1 MEDAH
6 FRAKVINAFIW
17 LSSGTLF
24 IQVISWTS
32 TIIVIRLLSPSDYGL
47 MAMIV
52 PIIFF
57 IQILSSW
64 GLGAAIVQHKELND
78 TKIRQL
84 FGFIILVFSSAY
96 ILIYLIAP
104 FIAKFFNE
112 VRLTSLLRVL
122 GVNLPLMSLYV
133 VPDSLFYREMNFRMK
148 TKVEIA
154 SRLGAA
160 IVSPVCAI
168 NSMGVWSLVLAE
180 VSVHVIRLIYFN
192 LAYRKWHWPIF
203 HFTDCI
209 GMIKYSITVTG
220 GNVFNY
226 IFNVGDKIIV
236 GKFLGK
242 NLLGIYSVAF
252 TLALLPKEKIM
263 PIITQLSFS
272 AYSTIQDDVVRIK
285 LSLLRSIEAISFV
298 AFPLFWGMACVASEG
313 IPLILG
319 SHWVQVIVPFQFI
332 CIVIPLISIS
342 PIFPSA
348 LNAVGRQGI
357 VFSNSIIESSIMVIV
372 ILIGVRFG
380 LLGICITWIIFY
392 PIAFLIISQRSLH
405 ALGSELKDL
414 FRVFYFPVVSSIM
427 VCLSVLSIKRML
439 IESVNS
445 AFMLVISV
453 VIGLIVYS
461 VIVFIFK
468 RDSIIK
474 IRSLFL
480 NK

>member
-1 MEDAH
+1 
-6 FRAKVINAFIW
+6 
-17 LSSGTLF
+17 
-24 IQVISWTS
+24 
-32 TIIVIRLLSPSDYGL
+32 
-47 MAMIV
+47 
-52 PIIFF
+52 
-57 IQILSSW
+57 
-64 GLGAAIVQHKELND
+64 
-78 TKIRQL
+78 
-84 FGFIILVFSSAY
+84 
-96 ILIYLIAP
+96 
-104 FIAKFFNE
+104 
-112 VRLTSLLRVL
+112 
-122 GVNLPLMSLYV
+122 
-133 VPDSLFYREMNFRMK
+133 
-148 TKVEIA
+148 
-154 SRLGAA
+154 
-160 IVSPVCAI
+160 
-168 NSMGVWSLVLAE
+168 
-180 VSVHVIRLIYFN
+180 
-192 LAYRKWHWPIF
+192 
-203 HFTDCI
+203 
-209 GMIKYSITVTG
+209 
-220 GNVFNY
+220 
-226 IFNVGDKIIV
+226 
-236 GKFLGK
+236 
-242 NLLGIYSVAF
+242 
-252 TLALLPKEKIM
+252 
-263 PIITQLSFS
+263 
-272 AYSTIQDDVVRIK
+272 
-285 LSLLRSIEAISFV
+285 
-298 AFPLFWGMACVASEG
+298 
-313 IPLILG
+313 
-319 SHWVQVIVPFQFI
+319 VQVIVPFQFI